1 LPCDDTSSVLFKG
14 IFPFSQMLGRDA
26 NASMYFTPHFLFSS
40 ILIRNGKSKHL
51 LLPDTLSFVEAYRFY
66 EKHLFVAP
74 GKEGLMT
81 LIVDRNI
88 MVVGKVDAA
97 TMLSHFDG

>member
-1 LPCDDTSSVLFKG
+1 
-14 IFPFSQMLGRDA
+14 
-26 NASMYFTPHFLFSS
+26 
-40 ILIRNGKSKHL
+40 
-51 LLPDTLSFVEAYRFY
+51 
-66 EKHLFVAP
+66 
-74 GKEGLMT
+74 